1 MFDDTSTFFCQTE
14 IRITST
20 YREMIQMKTIKIF
33 FTGKRIQFLFATLRL
48 ETHANCSFD
57 YLEVYDGDAIG
68 KRDALKN

>member
-1 MFDDTSTFFCQTE
+1 MTQVHFYAKQKLELLVHID
-14 IRITST
+14 
-20 YREMIQMKTIKIF
+20 REMIQMKTIKIF
-33 FTGKRIQFLFATLRL
+33 STGKRIQFLFATLRL

>member
-1 MFDDTSTFFCQTE
+1 MTQVHFFAKQKLE
-14 IRITST
+14 LLVHID
-20 YREMIQMKTIKIF
+20 REMIQMKTIKIF
-33 FTGKRIQFLFATLRL
+33 STGKRIQFLFATLRL